1 MRRLITVYLA
11 TGIAFA
17 LVDYVWLTQFGPG
30 LYRPTLDP
38 VLRPTDDPVDLP
50 AAVVFYFAYIAG
62 VLALVVWPRKNEPLM
77 RTTLYGGLLGALC
90 YATYDLTNQAT
101 LRVWDVRLTVIDMAW
116 GTFATGLA
124 ASIGYAVAARF
135 S

>member
-1 MRRLITVYLA
+1 MTYLIALLA
-11 TGIAFA
+11 TGVAFGIADALWLSNAVPRIYRPMIGELLSDKLNVGAAIAFYVIYICGIVFFAVRPA
-17 LVDYVWLTQFGPG
+17 LDEGSLMK
-30 LYRPTLDP
+30 
-38 VLRPTDDPVDLP
+38 
-50 AAVVFYFAYIAG
+50 AA
-62 VLALVVWPRKNEPLM
+62 
-77 RTTLYGGLLGALC
+77 LYGAALGFVA

-101 LRVWDVRLTVIDMAW
+101 LRVWDVRLTLIDMAW

>member
-1 MRRLITVYLA
+1 MTYIIALLA
-11 TGIAFA
+11 TGVAFGIADA
-17 LVDYVWLTQFGPG
+17 LWLSNAVPRI
-30 LYRPTLDP
+30 YRPMIGELLSDKLN
-38 VLRPTDDPVDLP
+38 VG
-50 AAVVFYFAYIAG
+50 AAVAFYLIYICGIVFFA
-62 VLALVVWPRKNEPLM
+62 VRPALDEGSLM
-77 RTTLYGGLLGALC
+77 KAALYGAALGFVA

-101 LRVWDVRLTVIDMAW
+101 LRVWDVRLTLIDMAW

>member
-1 MRRLITVYLA
+1 MTYMIALLA
-11 TGIAFA
+11 TGVAFGIADA
-17 LVDYVWLTQFGPG
+17 LWLSNAVPRI
-30 LYRPTLDP
+30 YRPMIGELLSDKLN
-38 VLRPTDDPVDLP
+38 VG
-50 AAVVFYFAYIAG
+50 AAVAFYLIYICGIVFFA
-62 VLALVVWPRKNEPLM
+62 VRPALDEGSLM
-77 RTTLYGGLLGALC
+77 KAALYGAALGFVA

-101 LRVWDVRLTVIDMAW
+101 LRVWDVRLTLIDMAW